1 MPIEQLACTSALCT
15 LAVRCQP
22 MILFAACSLSKLAQK
37 HCNMDADQT
46 EAALKL
52 LTVCGCCVRHGMRA
66 RSCTLA
72 CCDLTKFTVFDAVY
86 RKKAWQVSL
95 SRVATPQLVVFIR
108 DLHNHSAVVYRKVN
122 SASVGINVGCR
133 PGYVL
138 PAPLFN
144 ICLDARSHQ
153 LPERWQ
159 LGVTVFYK
167 IDGQHMHCRNPTRR
181 KLLSKVC

>member
-1 MPIEQLACTSALCT
+1 MYQCTLYSCSALSTNDLVCRLLT
-15 LAVRCQP
+15 QQT
-22 MILFAACSLSKLAQK
+22 CSKALQYGCRPDRSSV
-37 HCNMDADQT
+37 
-46 EAALKL
+46 EA

-72 CCDLTKFTVFDAVY
+72 CCDLTKFTVFDGVY

-122 SASVGINVGCR
+122 SASVGISVGCR

-159 LGVTVFYK
+159 LGVTVCHK

-181 KLLSKVC
+181 KPLSKVC